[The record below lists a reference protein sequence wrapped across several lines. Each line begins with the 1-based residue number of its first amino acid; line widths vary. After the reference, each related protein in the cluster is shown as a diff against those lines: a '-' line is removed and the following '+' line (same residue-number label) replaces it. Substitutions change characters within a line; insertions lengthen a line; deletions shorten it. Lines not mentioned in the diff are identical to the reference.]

1 MADGK
6 IVVQTEID
14 AKKAQKELES
24 LTKKIDGMEEKLNKS
39 TGEQSGI
46 KAQLDAAKESAKQ
59 TESAIK
65 SLRSE
70 AERLRQITSGEVS
83 ASPDAYISAYSRQ
96 AEVTAQIKEQEAS
109 LQQQDKVVE
118 RLDAKYAAITD
129 KVNEQ
134 TEALDSA
141 KWKAGELAEQL
152 TNTGDASERL
162 ELAAKK
168 VSDSMNK
175 FSSRVA
181 GLFKRVLVFSLI
193 TRALQ
198 SLRTWLGKTIMKN
211 EEARAAVARLK
222 GALLTLAQPILQV
235 VIPAF
240 ITLANVLTR
249 IITLLARIVSKI
261 FGTTYEKSAAAA
273 KSLYDEQE
281 ALEGV
286 GSAAKKAGKSMA
298 SFDEINQLSSNSD
311 ESAGGIGG
319 TGTSGEIAP
328 DFTSKIKDQITAITE
343 LFLGAG
349 LLALGAILTFSGAN
363 IPLGLALMAIGALA
377 IYDAVTENWGGI
389 AELLQGQL
397 GKITAIVSAALLAL
411 GAILLFSG
419 ASAPIGLGLI
429 IAGAIGLAAVAAAN
443 WEGPVAELKAVI
455 TELTLIVSG
464 ALLVIGA
471 ILTFTGAN
479 LPLGIGLMI
488 AGAAGLAAAAAINWD
503 TVKKFVQENVYEIMA
518 VISAALLV
526 IGAILTFS
534 GANLPL
540 GIALMAAGA
549 VGLAA
554 VVAINW
560 DSIKKALQG
569 PIGVV
574 TAFVSAALLA
584 LGAVLAFSGANIP
597 LGIALMAAGAI
608 GLRAA
613 ITANWDTI
621 QSKMRGP
628 LGIITALLGA
638 SLLVLG
644 AVLLFTGAGIPL
656 GLGLLAAGGASL
668 AAAIA
673 PNWNFIVDKIKSCW
687 AAVKNFWDKNIA
699 PVFTAEWWAN
709 LAKNALNGFISVFE
723 AAING
728 IIDGVN
734 FLISCLNSIH
744 IDIPDWVPVIGGKS
758 FGINIPP
765 VSHVELPRLAEGA
778 VIPPNREFLAVLGDQ
793 KSGTNIETPLSTM
806 VQAFKQAM
814 NETGG
819 GGNRPITVVLQV
831 DRREL
836 GRVVYKLNNEETQ
849 RVGVKLAGV
858 KA

>member
-1 MADGK
+1 MADGR
-6 IVVQTEID
+6 IVVQAEVD
-14 AKKAQKELES
+14 AKNAQKELDK
-24 LTKKIDGMEEKLNKS
+24 LTAKIDKMEAELKKS
-39 TGEQSGI
+39 TGEQSGL
-46 KAQLDAAKESAKQ
+46 KSQLDAAKESAKQ
-59 TESAIK
+59 AENALK
-65 SLRSE
+65 SLR
-70 AERLRQITSGEVS
+70 AESARLRQITSGEVS
-83 ASPDAYISAYSRQ
+83 ASPEAYITAYGRQ
-96 AEVTAQIKEQEAS
+96 TEVAAQIKEQEAI
-109 LQQQDKVVE
+109 LKEQDKIVE
-118 RLDAKYAAITD
+118 SLDGKYAKITD
-129 KVNEQ
+129 KVIAQ
-134 TEALDSA
+134 TSALDAA
-141 KWKAGELAEQL
+141 KQKAGELTEQI
-152 TNTGDASERL
+152 TNASGATERM
-162 ELAAKK
+162 ETAAKK
-168 VSDSMNK
+168 VSDSMNT
-175 FSSRVA
+175 FSKRVS

-319 TGTSGEIAP
+319 AGASGEIAP
-328 DFTSKIKDQITAITE
+328 NFASKIKDQITAITE

-349 LLALGAILTFSGAN
+349 LLALGAILTFSGSN

-389 AELLQGQL
+389 AELLQGQI

-419 ASAPIGLGLI
+419 ANVPLGLGLI
-429 IAGAIGLAAVAAAN
+429 IAGAIGLASVAAAN

-479 LPLGIGLMI
+479 VPLGIGLMI
-488 AGAAGLAAAAAINWD
+488 AGVAGLAAAAAINWGA
-503 TVKKFVQENVYEIMA
+503 VKKFVQENVYEIMA
-518 VISAALLV
+518 VVSAALLV

-560 DSIKKALQG
+560 GSIKQALQG

-574 TAFVSAALLA
+574 TALVSAALLA

-597 LGIALMAAGAI
+597 LGIALMAAGAV

-621 QSKMRGP
+621 QSKLRGP
-628 LGIITALLGA
+628 LGVITALLGV

-673 PNWNFIVDKIKSCW
+673 PNWNFIIDKIKSCW
-687 AAVKNFWDKNIA
+687 AAVKSFWDKNIA
-699 PVFTAEWWAN
+699 PVFTSEWWAN
-709 LAKNALNGFISVFE
+709 LAKNALNGFIGVFE

-728 IIDGVN
+728 IIDGIN
-734 FLISCLNSIH
+734 FLISCLNKIH

-758 FGINIPP
+758 FGFNIPP
-765 VSHVELPRLAEGA
+765 VSKVALPRLAEGA
-778 VIPPNREFLAVLGDQ
+778 VIPPNREFMAVLGDQ
-793 KSGTNIETPLSTM
+793 KSGTNIETPLETM

-814 NETGG
+814 NESGG
-819 GGNRPITVVLQV
+819 RSQTIILQLNG
-831 DRREL
+831 REFA
-836 GRVVYKLNNEETQ
+836 RAVYKANNEETQ
-849 RVGVKLAGV
+849 RVGVRLAGV

>member
-1 MADGK
+1 MADGR
-6 IVVQTEID
+6 IVVQAEVD
-14 AKKAQKELES
+14 AKNAQKELDK
-24 LTKKIDGMEEKLNKS
+24 LTAKIDKMEAELKKS
-39 TGEQSGI
+39 TGEQSGL
-46 KAQLDAAKESAKQ
+46 KSQLDAAKESAKQ
-59 TESAIK
+59 AENALK
-65 SLRSE
+65 SLR
-70 AERLRQITSGEVS
+70 AESARLRQITSGEVS
-83 ASPDAYISAYSRQ
+83 ASPEAYITAYGRQ
-96 AEVTAQIKEQEAS
+96 TEVAAQIKEQES
-109 LQQQDKVVE
+109 ILKDQDKIVE
-118 RLDAKYAAITD
+118 SLDGKYAKITD
-129 KVNEQ
+129 KVIAQ
-134 TEALDSA
+134 TSALDAA
-141 KWKAGELAEQL
+141 KQKAGELTEQI
-152 TNTGDASERL
+152 TNASGATERM
-162 ELAAKK
+162 ETAAKK
-168 VSDSMNK
+168 VSDSMNT
-175 FSSRVA
+175 FSKRVS

-319 TGTSGEIAP
+319 AGASGEIAP
-328 DFTSKIKDQITAITE
+328 NFASKIKDQITAITE

-349 LLALGAILTFSGAN
+349 LLALGAILTFSGSN

-389 AELLQGQL
+389 AELLQGQI

-419 ASAPIGLGLI
+419 ANVPLGLGLI

-479 LPLGIGLMI
+479 VPLGIGLMI
-488 AGAAGLAAAAAINWD
+488 AGVAGLAAAAAINWGA
-503 TVKKFVQENVYEIMA
+503 VKKFVQENVYEIMA
-518 VISAALLV
+518 VVSAALLV

-560 DSIKKALQG
+560 GSIKQALQG

-574 TAFVSAALLA
+574 TALVSAALLA

-597 LGIALMAAGAI
+597 LGIALMAAGAV

-621 QSKMRGP
+621 QGKLRGP
-628 LGIITALLGA
+628 LGVITALLGV

-673 PNWNFIVDKIKSCW
+673 PNWNFIIDKIKSCW
-687 AAVKNFWDKNIA
+687 AAVKSFWDKNIA

-709 LAKNALNGFISVFE
+709 LAKNALNGFIGVFE

-728 IIDGVN
+728 IIDGIN
-734 FLISCLNSIH
+734 FLISCLYKIH

-758 FGINIPP
+758 FGFNIPP
-765 VSHVELPRLAEGA
+765 VSKVALPRLAEGA
-778 VIPPNREFLAVLGDQ
+778 VIPPNREFMAVLGDQ
-793 KSGTNIETPLSTM
+793 KSGTNIETPLETM
-806 VQAFKQAM
+806 VQAFKRAM
-814 NETGG
+814 NESGG
-819 GGNRPITVVLQV
+819 GRSQTIILQLNG
-831 DRREL
+831 REFA
-836 GRVVYKLNNEETQ
+836 RAVYKANNDETQ
-849 RVGVKLAGV
+849 RVGMKLAGV

>member
-1 MADGK
+1 MADGR
-6 IVVQTEID
+6 IVVQAEVD
-14 AKKAQKELES
+14 AKNAQKDLDK
-24 LTKKIDGMEEKLNKS
+24 LTAKIDKMEAELKKS
-39 TGEQSGI
+39 TGEQSGL
-46 KAQLDAAKESAKQ
+46 KSQLDAAKESAKQ
-59 TESAIK
+59 AENALK
-65 SLRSE
+65 SLR
-70 AERLRQITSGEVS
+70 AESARLRQITSGEVS
-83 ASPDAYISAYSRQ
+83 ASPEAYITAYGRQ
-96 AEVTAQIKEQEAS
+96 TEVAAQIKEQES
-109 LQQQDKVVE
+109 ILKDQDKIVE
-118 RLDAKYAAITD
+118 SLDGKYAKITD
-129 KVNEQ
+129 KVIAQ
-134 TEALDSA
+134 TSALDAA
-141 KWKAGELAEQL
+141 KQKAGELTEQI
-152 TNTGDASERL
+152 TNASGATERM
-162 ELAAKK
+162 EAAAKK
-168 VSDSMNK
+168 VSDSMNA
-175 FSSRVA
+175 FSKRVS

-319 TGTSGEIAP
+319 AGASGEIAP
-328 DFTSKIKDQITAITE
+328 NFASKIKDQITAITE

-389 AELLQGQL
+389 AELLQGQI

-419 ASAPIGLGLI
+419 ANVPLGLGLI

-479 LPLGIGLMI
+479 VPLGIGLMI
-488 AGAAGLAAAAAINWD
+488 AGVAGLAAAAAINWGA
-503 TVKKFVQENVYEIMA
+503 VKKFVQENVYEIMA
-518 VISAALLV
+518 VVSAALLV

-560 DSIKKALQG
+560 GSIKQALQG

-574 TAFVSAALLA
+574 TALVSAALLA

-597 LGIALMAAGAI
+597 LGIALMAAGAV

-621 QSKMRGP
+621 QSKLRGP
-628 LGIITALLGA
+628 LGVITALLGV

-673 PNWNFIVDKIKSCW
+673 PNWNFIIDKIKSCW
-687 AAVKNFWDKNIA
+687 AAVKSFWDKNIA

-709 LAKNALNGFISVFE
+709 LAKNALNGFIGVFE

-728 IIDGVN
+728 IIDGIN
-734 FLISCLNSIH
+734 FLISCLNKIH

-758 FGINIPP
+758 FGFNIPP
-765 VSHVELPRLAEGA
+765 VSKVALPRLAEGA
-778 VIPPNREFLAVLGDQ
+778 VIPPNREFMAVLGDQ
-793 KSGTNIETPLSTM
+793 KSGTNIETPLETM

-814 NETGG
+814 NESGG
-819 GGNRPITVVLQV
+819 RSQTIILQLNG
-831 DRREL
+831 REFA
-836 GRVVYKLNNEETQ
+836 RAVYKANNEETQ
-849 RVGVKLAGV
+849 RVGVRLAGV

>member
-1 MADGK
+1 MADGR
-6 IVVQTEID
+6 IVVQAEVD
-14 AKKAQKELES
+14 AKNAQKELDK
-24 LTKKIDGMEEKLNKS
+24 LTAKIDKMEAELKKS
-39 TGEQSGI
+39 TGEQSGL
-46 KAQLDAAKESAKQ
+46 KSQLDAAKESAKQ
-59 TESAIK
+59 AENALK
-65 SLRSE
+65 SLR
-70 AERLRQITSGEVS
+70 AESARLRQITSGEVS
-83 ASPDAYISAYSRQ
+83 ASPEAYITAYGRQ
-96 AEVTAQIKEQEAS
+96 TEVAAQIKEQES
-109 LQQQDKVVE
+109 ILKDQDKIVE
-118 RLDAKYAAITD
+118 SLDGKYAKITD
-129 KVNEQ
+129 KVIAQ
-134 TEALDSA
+134 TSALDAA
-141 KWKAGELAEQL
+141 KQKAGELTEQI
-152 TNTGDASERL
+152 TNASGATERM
-162 ELAAKK
+162 ETAAKK
-168 VSDSMNK
+168 VSDSMNT
-175 FSSRVA
+175 FSKRVS

-198 SLRTWLGKTIMKN
+198 SLRAWLGKTIMKN

-319 TGTSGEIAP
+319 AGASGEIAP
-328 DFTSKIKDQITAITE
+328 NFASKIKDQITAITE

-349 LLALGAILTFSGAN
+349 LLALGAILTFSGSN

-377 IYDAVTENWGGI
+377 IYDAVTEKWGGI
-389 AELLQGQL
+389 AELLQGQI

-419 ASAPIGLGLI
+419 ANVPLGLGLI

-479 LPLGIGLMI
+479 VPLGIGLMI
-488 AGAAGLAAAAAINWD
+488 AGVAGLAAAAAINWGA
-503 TVKKFVQENVYEIMA
+503 VKKFVQENVYEIMA
-518 VISAALLV
+518 VVSAALLV

-560 DSIKKALQG
+560 GSIKQALQG

-574 TAFVSAALLA
+574 TALVSAALLA

-597 LGIALMAAGAI
+597 LGIALMAAGAV

-621 QSKMRGP
+621 QGKLRGP
-628 LGIITALLGA
+628 LGVITALLGV

-673 PNWNFIVDKIKSCW
+673 PNWNFIIDKIKSCW
-687 AAVKNFWDKNIA
+687 AAVKSFWDKNIA

-709 LAKNALNGFISVFE
+709 LAKNALNGFIGVFE

-728 IIDGVN
+728 IIDGIN
-734 FLISCLNSIH
+734 FLISCLNKIH

-758 FGINIPP
+758 FGFNIPP
-765 VSHVELPRLAEGA
+765 VSKVALPRLAEGA
-778 VIPPNREFLAVLGDQ
+778 VIPPNREFMAVLGDQ
-793 KSGTNIETPLSTM
+793 KSGTNIETPLETM

-814 NETGG
+814 NESGG
-819 GGNRPITVVLQV
+819 RSQTIILQLNG
-831 DRREL
+831 REFA
-836 GRVVYKLNNEETQ
+836 RAVYKANNEETQ
-849 RVGVKLAGV
+849 RVGVRLAGV

>member
-1 MADGK
+1 MADGR
-6 IVVQTEID
+6 IVVQAEVD
-14 AKKAQKELES
+14 AKNAQKELDK
-24 LTKKIDGMEEKLNKS
+24 LTAKIDKMEAELKKS
-39 TGEQSGI
+39 TGEQSGL
-46 KAQLDAAKESAKQ
+46 KSQLDAAKESAKQ
-59 TESAIK
+59 AENALK
-65 SLRSE
+65 SLR
-70 AERLRQITSGEVS
+70 AESARLRQITSGEVS
-83 ASPDAYISAYSRQ
+83 ASPEAYITAYGRQ
-96 AEVTAQIKEQEAS
+96 TEVAAQIKEQES
-109 LQQQDKVVE
+109 ILKDQDKIVE
-118 RLDAKYAAITD
+118 SLDGKYAKITD
-129 KVNEQ
+129 KVIAQ
-134 TEALDSA
+134 TSALDAA
-141 KWKAGELAEQL
+141 KQKAGELTEQI
-152 TNTGDASERL
+152 TNASGATERM
-162 ELAAKK
+162 ETAAKK
-168 VSDSMNK
+168 VSDSMNT
-175 FSSRVA
+175 FSKRVS

-319 TGTSGEIAP
+319 AGASGEIAP
-328 DFTSKIKDQITAITE
+328 NFASKIKDQITAITE

-389 AELLQGQL
+389 AELLQGQI

-419 ASAPIGLGLI
+419 ANVPLGLGLI

-479 LPLGIGLMI
+479 VPLGIGLMI
-488 AGAAGLAAAAAINWD
+488 AGVAGLAAAAAINWGA
-503 TVKKFVQENVYEIMA
+503 VKKFVQENVYEIMA
-518 VISAALLV
+518 VVSAALLV

-540 GIALMAAGA
+540 GIALMATGA

-560 DSIKKALQG
+560 GSIKQALQG

-574 TAFVSAALLA
+574 TALVSAALLA

-597 LGIALMAAGAI
+597 LGIALMAAGAV

-621 QSKMRGP
+621 QSKLRGP
-628 LGIITALLGA
+628 LGVITALLGV

-673 PNWNFIVDKIKSCW
+673 PNWNFIIDKIKSCW
-687 AAVKNFWDKNIA
+687 AAVKSFWDKNIA

-709 LAKNALNGFISVFE
+709 LAKNALNGFIGVFE

-728 IIDGVN
+728 IIDGIN
-734 FLISCLNSIH
+734 FLISCLNKIH

-758 FGINIPP
+758 FGFNIPP
-765 VSHVELPRLAEGA
+765 VSKVALPRLAEGA
-778 VIPPNREFLAVLGDQ
+778 VIPPNREFMAVLGDQ
-793 KSGTNIETPLSTM
+793 KSGTNIETPLETM
-806 VQAFKQAM
+806 VQAFKRAM
-814 NETGG
+814 NESGG
-819 GGNRPITVVLQV
+819 RSQTIILQLNG
-831 DRREL
+831 REFA
-836 GRVVYKLNNEETQ
+836 RAVYKANNEETQ
-849 RVGVKLAGV
+849 RVGVRLAGV

>member
-6 IVVQTEID
+6 IVVQAEVD
-14 AKKAQKELES
+14 AKKAQKDLDA
-24 LTKKIDGMEEKLNKS
+24 LTGKIDKMEAALNKS
-39 TGEQSGI
+39 AGEQSSI
-46 KAQLDAAKESAKQ
+46 KSQLDAAKESAKQ
-59 TESAIK
+59 AENALK
-65 SLRSE
+65 SLRTES
-70 AERLRQITSGEVS
+70 ERLRQITSGEVS
-83 ASPDAYISAYSRQ
+83 ASPEAYITAYGRQ
-96 AEVTAQIKEQEAS
+96 TEVAAQIKEQEAI
-109 LQQQDKVVE
+109 LKEQDKIVE
-118 RLDAKYAAITD
+118 SLDGKYAKITD
-129 KVNEQ
+129 KVITQ
-134 TEALDSA
+134 TSALDAA
-141 KWKAGELAEQL
+141 KQQAGELTEQI
-152 TNTGDASERL
+152 TSASGATERM
-162 ELAAKK
+162 EAAAKK
-168 VSDSMNK
+168 VSDSMNT
-175 FSSRVA
+175 FSKRVS

-261 FGTTYEKSAAAA
+261 FGTTYEKSEAAA

-319 TGTSGEIAP
+319 AGASGGIAP
-328 DFTSKIKDQITAITE
+328 NFASKIKDQITAITE

-389 AELLQGQL
+389 AELLQGQI

-419 ASAPIGLGLI
+419 ANVPLGLGLI

-479 LPLGIGLMI
+479 VPLGIGLMI
-488 AGAAGLAAAAAINWD
+488 AGVAGLAAAAAINWGA
-503 TVKKFVQENVYEIMA
+503 VKKFVQENVYEIMA
-518 VISAALLV
+518 VVSAALLV

-560 DSIKKALQG
+560 GSIKQALQG

-574 TAFVSAALLA
+574 TALVSAALLA

-597 LGIALMAAGAI
+597 LGIALMAAGAV

-621 QSKMRGP
+621 QSKLRGP
-628 LGIITALLGA
+628 LGVITALLGV

-673 PNWNFIVDKIKSCW
+673 PNWNFIIDKIKSCW
-687 AAVKNFWDKNIA
+687 AAVKSFWDKNIA

-709 LAKNALNGFISVFE
+709 LAKNALNGFIGVFE

-728 IIDGVN
+728 IIDGIN
-734 FLISCLNSIH
+734 FLISCLNKIH

-758 FGINIPP
+758 FGFNIPP
-765 VSHVELPRLAEGA
+765 VSKVALPRLAEGA
-778 VIPPNREFLAVLGDQ
+778 VIPPNREFMAVLGDQ
-793 KSGTNIETPLSTM
+793 KSGTNIETPLETM

-814 NETGG
+814 NESGG
-819 GGNRPITVVLQV
+819 RSQTIILQLNG
-831 DRREL
+831 REFA
-836 GRVVYKLNNEETQ
+836 RAVYKANNEETQ
-849 RVGVKLAGV
+849 RVGVRLAGV

>member
-6 IVVQTEID
+6 IVVQAEVD
-14 AKKAQKELES
+14 AKKAQKDLDA
-24 LTKKIDGMEEKLNKS
+24 LTGKIDKMEAALNKS
-39 TGEQSGI
+39 AGEQSSI
-46 KAQLDAAKESAKQ
+46 KSQLDAAKESAKQ
-59 TESAIK
+59 AENALK
-65 SLRSE
+65 SLRTES
-70 AERLRQITSGEVS
+70 ERLRQITSGEVS
-83 ASPDAYISAYSRQ
+83 ASPEAYITAYGRQ
-96 AEVTAQIKEQEAS
+96 TEVAAQIKEQEAI
-109 LQQQDKVVE
+109 LKEQDKIVE
-118 RLDAKYAAITD
+118 SLDGKYAKITD
-129 KVNEQ
+129 KVITQ
-134 TEALDSA
+134 TSALDAA
-141 KWKAGELAEQL
+141 KQQAGELTEQI
-152 TNTGDASERL
+152 TSASGATERM
-162 ELAAKK
+162 EAAAKK
-168 VSDSMNK
+168 VSDSMNT
-175 FSSRVA
+175 FSKRVS

-319 TGTSGEIAP
+319 AGASGGIAP
-328 DFTSKIKDQITAITE
+328 NFASKIKDQITAITE

-389 AELLQGQL
+389 AELLQGQI

-419 ASAPIGLGLI
+419 ANVPLGLGLI

-479 LPLGIGLMI
+479 VPLGIGLMI
-488 AGAAGLAAAAAINWD
+488 AGVAGLAAAAAINWGA
-503 TVKKFVQENVYEIMA
+503 VKKFVQENVYEIMA
-518 VISAALLV
+518 VVSAALLV

-560 DSIKKALQG
+560 GSIKQALQG

-574 TAFVSAALLA
+574 TALVSAALLA

-597 LGIALMAAGAI
+597 LGIALMAAGAV

-621 QSKMRGP
+621 QSKLRGP
-628 LGIITALLGA
+628 LGVITALLGV

-673 PNWNFIVDKIKSCW
+673 PNWNFIIDKIKSCW
-687 AAVKNFWDKNIA
+687 AAVKSFWDKNIA

-709 LAKNALNGFISVFE
+709 LAKNALNGFIGVFE

-728 IIDGVN
+728 IIDGIN
-734 FLISCLNSIH
+734 FLISCLNKIH

-758 FGINIPP
+758 FGFNIPP
-765 VSHVELPRLAEGA
+765 VSKVALPRLAEGA
-778 VIPPNREFLAVLGDQ
+778 VIPPNREFMAVLGDQ
-793 KSGTNIETPLSTM
+793 KSGTNIETPLETM
-806 VQAFKQAM
+806 VQAFKRAM
-814 NETGG
+814 NESGG
-819 GGNRPITVVLQV
+819 RSQTIILQLNG
-831 DRREL
+831 REFA
-836 GRVVYKLNNEETQ
+836 RAVYKANNEETQ
-849 RVGVKLAGV
+849 RVGVRLAGV

>member
-6 IVVQTEID
+6 IVVQAEVD
-14 AKKAQKELES
+14 AKKAQKDLDA
-24 LTKKIDGMEEKLNKS
+24 LTGKIDKMEAALNKS
-39 TGEQSGI
+39 AGEQSSI
-46 KAQLDAAKESAKQ
+46 KSQLDAAKESAKQ
-59 TESAIK
+59 AENALK
-65 SLRSE
+65 SLRTES
-70 AERLRQITSGEVS
+70 ERLRQITSGEVS
-83 ASPDAYISAYSRQ
+83 ASPEAYITAYGRQ
-96 AEVTAQIKEQEAS
+96 TEVAAQIKEQEAI
-109 LQQQDKVVE
+109 LKEQDKIVE
-118 RLDAKYAAITD
+118 SLDGKYAKITD
-129 KVNEQ
+129 KVITQ
-134 TEALDSA
+134 TSALDAA
-141 KWKAGELAEQL
+141 KQQAGELTEQI
-152 TNTGDASERL
+152 TSASGATERM
-162 ELAAKK
+162 EAAAKK
-168 VSDSMNK
+168 VSDSMNT
-175 FSSRVA
+175 FGNRVA

-319 TGTSGEIAP
+319 AGASGGIAP
-328 DFTSKIKDQITAITE
+328 NFASKIKDQITAITE

-389 AELLQGQL
+389 AELLQGQI

-419 ASAPIGLGLI
+419 ANVPLGLGLI

-479 LPLGIGLMI
+479 VPLGIGLMI
-488 AGAAGLAAAAAINWD
+488 AGVAGLAAAAAINWGA
-503 TVKKFVQENVYEIMA
+503 VKKFVQENVYEIMA
-518 VISAALLV
+518 VVSAALLV

-560 DSIKKALQG
+560 GSIKQALQG

-574 TAFVSAALLA
+574 TALVSAALLA

-597 LGIALMAAGAI
+597 LGIALMAAGAV

-621 QSKMRGP
+621 QSKLRGP
-628 LGIITALLGA
+628 LGVITALLGV

-673 PNWNFIVDKIKSCW
+673 PNWNFIIDKIKSCW
-687 AAVKNFWDKNIA
+687 AAVKSFWDKNIA
-699 PVFTAEWWAN
+699 PVFTSEWWAN
-709 LAKNALNGFISVFE
+709 LAKNALNGFIGVFE

-728 IIDGVN
+728 IIDGIN
-734 FLISCLNSIH
+734 FLISCLNKIH

-758 FGINIPP
+758 FGFNIPP
-765 VSHVELPRLAEGA
+765 VSKVALPRLAEGA
-778 VIPPNREFLAVLGDQ
+778 VIPPNREFMAVLGDQ
-793 KSGTNIETPLSTM
+793 KSGTNIETPLETM

-814 NETGG
+814 NESGG
-819 GGNRPITVVLQV
+819 RSQTIILQLNG
-831 DRREL
+831 REFA
-836 GRVVYKLNNEETQ
+836 RAVYKANNEETQ
-849 RVGVKLAGV
+849 RVGVRLAGV

>member
-6 IVVQTEID
+6 IVVQAEID
-14 AKKAQKELES
+14 AKKAQKELEA
-24 LTKKIDGMEEKLNKS
+24 LTKKIDSMEEKLNKS

-59 TESAIK
+59 TETAIK
-65 SLRSE
+65 SLRAE
-70 AERLRQITSGEVS
+70 AEHLRQITSGEMS

-96 AEVTAQIKEQEAS
+96 AEVAAQIKEQEA
-109 LQQQDKVVE
+109 LLRQQDKTVE
-118 RLDAKYAAITD
+118 SLDGKYARITD

-134 TEALDSA
+134 TAALDAA
-141 KWKAGELAEQL
+141 KRKAGELTEQI
-152 TNTGDASERL
+152 TNASGATERM
-162 ELAAKK
+162 EAAAKK

-175 FSSRVA
+175 FSTRVA

-198 SLRTWLGKTIMKN
+198 SLRTWLGKTIMQN
-211 EEARAAVARLK
+211 EEARSSFARLK

-249 IITLLARIVSKI
+249 IITLLAKIVSKI

-298 SFDEINQLSSNSD
+298 SFDEINQLSNDSD
-311 ESAGGIGG
+311 SGAGGIGG
-319 TGTSGEIAP
+319 AGAAGGIAP
-328 DFTSKIKDQITAITE
+328 DFTSQIKDQLTSITE

-377 IYDAVTENWGGI
+377 IYDAITENWDGI
-389 AELLQGQL
+389 AELLQGKL

-411 GAILLFSG
+411 GAVLLFSG
-419 ASAPIGLGLI
+419 ANVPLGLGLI
-429 IAGAIGLAAVAAAN
+429 IAGAIGLASVVAAN
-443 WEGPVAELKAVI
+443 WEGPVPEIKAII

-479 LPLGIGLMI
+479 LPLGIGLMV
-488 AGAAGLAAAAAINWD
+488 AGAAGLAAAAAINWG
-503 TVKKFVQENVYEIMA
+503 TVKKFIQENIYEIMA
-518 VISAALLV
+518 VVSAALLV
-526 IGAILTFS
+526 IGAILAFS
-534 GANLPL
+534 GVNLPL

-549 VGLAA
+549 IGLAA

-560 DSIKKALQG
+560 GSIKQALQG

-574 TAFVSAALLA
+574 TALVSAALLA

-608 GLRAA
+608 GLRATVA
-613 ITANWDTI
+613 ANWDTI
-621 QSKMRGP
+621 QSKLRGP
-628 LGIITALLGA
+628 LGVITALLGV

-673 PNWNFIVDKIKSCW
+673 PNWNFIVEKIKSCW
-687 AAVKNFWDKNIA
+687 AAIKSFWDKNIA

-723 AAING
+723 SAING

-734 FLISCLNSIH
+734 FLISCLNKIQVS
-744 IDIPDWVPVIGGKS
+744 IPDWVPVIGGRT

-765 VSHVELPRLAEGA
+765 VNSVTLPRLAEGA
-778 VIPPNREFLAVLGDQ
+778 VIPPNREFMAVLGDQ
-793 KSGTNIETPLSTM
+793 KSGTNIETPLETM

-814 NETGG
+814 NESGG
-819 GGNRPITVVLQV
+819 RSQTIILQLNG
-831 DRREL
+831 REFA
-836 GRVVYKLNNEETQ
+836 RAVYKANNEETQ
-849 RVGVKLAGV
+849 RVGVRMAGV

>member
-1 MADGK
+1 MADGR
-6 IVVQTEID
+6 IVVQAEVD
-14 AKKAQKELES
+14 AKNAQKELDK
-24 LTKKIDGMEEKLNKS
+24 LTAKIDKMEAELKKS
-39 TGEQSGI
+39 TGEQSGL
-46 KAQLDAAKESAKQ
+46 KSQLDAAKESAKQ
-59 TESAIK
+59 AENALK
-65 SLRSE
+65 SLR
-70 AERLRQITSGEVS
+70 AESARLRQITSGEVS
-83 ASPDAYISAYSRQ
+83 ASPEAYITAYGRQ
-96 AEVTAQIKEQEAS
+96 TEVAAQIKEQES
-109 LQQQDKVVE
+109 ILKDQDKIVE
-118 RLDAKYAAITD
+118 SLDGKYAKITD
-129 KVNEQ
+129 KVIAQ
-134 TEALDSA
+134 TSALDAA
-141 KWKAGELAEQL
+141 KQKAGELTEQI
-152 TNTGDASERL
+152 TSASGATERM
-162 ELAAKK
+162 ETAAKK
-168 VSDSMNK
+168 VSDSMNT
-175 FSSRVA
+175 FSKRVS

-211 EEARAAVARLK
+211 DEARAAVARLK
-222 GALLTLAQPILQV
+222 AALLTLAQPILQV

-319 TGTSGEIAP
+319 AGASGEIAP
-328 DFTSKIKDQITAITE
+328 NFASKIKDQITAITE

-349 LLALGAILTFSGAN
+349 LLALGAILTFSGSN

-389 AELLQGQL
+389 AELLQGQI

-419 ASAPIGLGLI
+419 ANVPLGLGLI

-479 LPLGIGLMI
+479 VPLGIGLMI
-488 AGAAGLAAAAAINWD
+488 AGVAGLAAAAAINWGA
-503 TVKKFVQENVYEIMA
+503 VKKFVQENVYEIMA
-518 VISAALLV
+518 VVSAALLV

-560 DSIKKALQG
+560 GSIKQALQG

-574 TAFVSAALLA
+574 TALVSAALLA
-584 LGAVLAFSGANIP
+584 LGTVLAFSGANIP
-597 LGIALMAAGAI
+597 LGIALMAAGAV

-621 QSKMRGP
+621 QGKLRGP
-628 LGIITALLGA
+628 LGVITALLGV

-673 PNWNFIVDKIKSCW
+673 PNWNFIIDKIKSCW
-687 AAVKNFWDKNIA
+687 AAVKSFWDKNIA

-709 LAKNALNGFISVFE
+709 LAKNALNGFIGVFE

-728 IIDGVN
+728 IIDGIN
-734 FLISCLNSIH
+734 FLISCLNKIH

-758 FGINIPP
+758 FGFNIPP
-765 VSHVELPRLAEGA
+765 VSKVALPRLAEGA
-778 VIPPNREFLAVLGDQ
+778 VIPPNREFMAVLGDQ
-793 KSGTNIETPLSTM
+793 KSGTNIETPLETM
-806 VQAFKQAM
+806 VQAFKRAM
-814 NETGG
+814 NESGG
-819 GGNRPITVVLQV
+819 GRSQTIILQLNG
-831 DRREL
+831 REFA
-836 GRVVYKLNNEETQ
+836 RAVYKANNDETQ
-849 RVGVKLAGV
+849 RVGMKLAGV

>member
-6 IVVQTEID
+6 IVVQAEVD
-14 AKKAQKELES
+14 AKKAQKDLDA
-24 LTKKIDGMEEKLNKS
+24 LTGKIDKMEAALNKS

-46 KAQLDAAKESAKQ
+46 KSQLDAAKESAKQ
-59 TESAIK
+59 AENALK
-65 SLRSE
+65 SLRTES
-70 AERLRQITSGEVS
+70 ERLRQITSGEVS
-83 ASPDAYISAYSRQ
+83 ASPEAYITAYGRQ
-96 AEVTAQIKEQEAS
+96 TEVAAQIKEQEAI
-109 LQQQDKVVE
+109 LKEQDKIVE
-118 RLDAKYAAITD
+118 SLDGKYAKITD
-129 KVNEQ
+129 KVIAQ
-134 TEALDSA
+134 TSALDAA
-141 KWKAGELAEQL
+141 KQQAGELTEQI
-152 TNTGDASERL
+152 TSASGATERM
-162 ELAAKK
+162 ESAAKK
-168 VSDSMNK
+168 VSDSMNT
-175 FSSRVA
+175 FSKRAS

-273 KSLYDEQE
+273 KSLYNEQE

-319 TGTSGEIAP
+319 AGASGEIAP
-328 DFTSKIKDQITAITE
+328 NFASKIKDQVTAITE

-389 AELLQGQL
+389 AELLQGQI

-419 ASAPIGLGLI
+419 ASVPVGLGLI
-429 IAGAIGLAAVAAAN
+429 MAGAIGLAAVAAAN

-479 LPLGIGLMI
+479 VPLGIGLMI
-488 AGAAGLAAAAAINWD
+488 AGVAGLATAAAINWGA
-503 TVKKFVQENVYEIMA
+503 VKKFVQENVYEIMA
-518 VISAALLV
+518 VVSSALLV

-560 DSIKKALQG
+560 GSIKQALQG

-574 TAFVSAALLA
+574 TALVSAALLA

-621 QSKMRGP
+621 QSKLRGP
-628 LGIITALLGA
+628 LGVITALLGV

-673 PNWNFIVDKIKSCW
+673 PNWNFIIDKIKSCW
-687 AAVKNFWDKNIA
+687 AAVKSFWDKNIA

-709 LAKNALNGFISVFE
+709 LAKNALNGFIGVFE
-723 AAING
+723 SAING
-728 IIDGVN
+728 IIDGIN
-734 FLISCLNSIH
+734 FLISCLNKIH

-758 FGINIPP
+758 FGFNIPP
-765 VSHVELPRLAEGA
+765 VSKVALPRLAEGA
-778 VIPPNREFLAVLGDQ
+778 VIPPNREFMAVLGDQ
-793 KSGTNIETPLSTM
+793 KSGTNIETPLETM
-806 VQAFKQAM
+806 VQAFKHAM
-814 NETGG
+814 NESGG
-819 GGNRPITVVLQV
+819 RSQTIILQLNG
-831 DRREL
+831 REFA
-836 GRVVYKLNNEETQ
+836 RAVYKANNEETQ
-849 RVGVKLAGV
+849 RVGVRLAGV
-858 KA
+858 KT

>member
-1 MADGK
+1 MADGR
-6 IVVQTEID
+6 IVVQAEVD
-14 AKKAQKELES
+14 AKNAQKELDK
-24 LTKKIDGMEEKLNKS
+24 LTAKIDKMEAELKKS
-39 TGEQSGI
+39 TGEQSGL
-46 KAQLDAAKESAKQ
+46 KSQLDAAKESAKQ
-59 TESAIK
+59 AENALK
-65 SLRSE
+65 SLR
-70 AERLRQITSGEVS
+70 AESARLRQITSGEVS
-83 ASPDAYISAYSRQ
+83 ASPEAYITAYGRQ
-96 AEVTAQIKEQEAS
+96 TEVAAQIKEQES
-109 LQQQDKVVE
+109 ILKDQDKIVE
-118 RLDAKYAAITD
+118 SLDGKYAKITD
-129 KVNEQ
+129 KVIAQ
-134 TEALDSA
+134 TSALDAA
-141 KWKAGELAEQL
+141 KQKAGELTEQI
-152 TNTGDASERL
+152 TNASGATERM
-162 ELAAKK
+162 ETAAKK
-168 VSDSMNK
+168 VSDSMNT
-175 FSSRVA
+175 FSKRVS

-319 TGTSGEIAP
+319 AGASGEIAP
-328 DFTSKIKDQITAITE
+328 NFASKIKDQITAITE

-349 LLALGAILTFSGAN
+349 LLALGAILTFSGSN

-389 AELLQGQL
+389 AELLQGQI

-419 ASAPIGLGLI
+419 ADVPLGLGLI

-479 LPLGIGLMI
+479 VPLGIGLMI
-488 AGAAGLAAAAAINWD
+488 AGVAGLAAAAAINWGA
-503 TVKKFVQENVYEIMA
+503 VKKFVQENVYEIMA
-518 VISAALLV
+518 VVSAALLV

-560 DSIKKALQG
+560 GSIKQALQG

-574 TAFVSAALLA
+574 TALVSAALLA

-597 LGIALMAAGAI
+597 LGIALMAAGAV

-621 QSKMRGP
+621 QGKLRGP
-628 LGIITALLGA
+628 LGVITALLGV

-673 PNWNFIVDKIKSCW
+673 PNWNFIIDKIKSCW
-687 AAVKNFWDKNIA
+687 AAVKSFWDKNIA
-699 PVFTAEWWAN
+699 PVFTAEWWEN
-709 LAKNALNGFISVFE
+709 LAKNALNGFIGVFE

-728 IIDGVN
+728 IIDGIN
-734 FLISCLNSIH
+734 FLISCLNKIH

-758 FGINIPP
+758 FGFNIPP
-765 VSHVELPRLAEGA
+765 VSKVALPRLAEGA
-778 VIPPNREFLAVLGDQ
+778 VIPPNREFMAVLGDQ
-793 KSGTNIETPLSTM
+793 KSGTNIETPLETM
-806 VQAFKQAM
+806 VQAFKRAM
-814 NETGG
+814 NESGG
-819 GGNRPITVVLQV
+819 GRSQTIILQLNG
-831 DRREL
+831 REFA
-836 GRVVYKLNNEETQ
+836 RAVYKANNDETQ
-849 RVGVKLAGV
+849 RVGMKLAGV